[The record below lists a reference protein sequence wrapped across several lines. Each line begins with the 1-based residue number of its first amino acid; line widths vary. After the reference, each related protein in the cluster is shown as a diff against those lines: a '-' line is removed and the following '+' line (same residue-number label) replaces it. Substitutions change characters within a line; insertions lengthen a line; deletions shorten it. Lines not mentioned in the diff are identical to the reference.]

1 MRTKLYA
8 LSALAMLSGLMFSC
22 EEKEI
27 DEVLVAGPEQADY
40 LAGTNLVFA
49 ETFESPVAWYTAQ
62 GTDFSGDSAFAVVGS
77 PVFKGDRAAR
87 FALSDTSSMVS
98 QGTRAEVTIVKEAVQ
113 KEMWYS
119 FAAFFPSSGYA
130 YDSEKEI
137 ISQWHQAS
145 DTHLGEKSQSPA
157 SQLVVSKDRFTFD
170 TGFNDAAVSKG
181 VLVESRQ
188 KIDLGPVVK
197 DTWHSF
203 VFHFVHSYQSDGL
216 VEVWH
221 NGVKILSHSGG
232 NMYNNAV
239 MPKWKLGIYKWK
251 WNGDG
256 TTDTH
261 KRVLYFDNIK
271 VGNAQ
276 ASLAEMM
283 PDNVPPTKDPTPDPI
298 ASLMLI
304 NSHTDTEVASI
315 QDGDTLRLS
324 ALGTNKLNIVA
335 RNESQKAASIK
346 FVLTGPRLQTYADNV
361 RPFALFGDDGLGNYF
376 YGKGMLAGHYTLVAT
391 PYSEPKGRGV
401 AGLPSK
407 ISFTVIP

>member
-1 MRTKLYA
+1 MSMKRNA
-8 LSALAMLSGLMFSC
+8 LTALALMGGLMFSC
-22 EEKEI
+22 EEKEL
-27 DEVLVAGPEQADY
+27 EEALLAGPVQAEE
-40 LAGTNLVFA
+40 LSGTNLVFA
-49 ETFESPVAWYTAQ
+49 ETFESPVPWYTAQ
-62 GTDFSGDSAFAVVGS
+62 GTDFSNDSAFAVVDS

-98 QGTRAEVTIVKEAVQ
+98 QGTRAEVTIVKDAVQ

-119 FAAFFPSSGYA
+119 FAAFFPSAGYA

-170 TGFNDAAVSKG
+170 TGYNDALVSRG
-181 VLVESRQ
+181 VIEESRQ
-188 KIDLGPVVK
+188 KIDLGEVTK

-216 VEVWH
+216 VEIWH
-221 NGVKILSHSGG
+221 NGVKVTTHAGG
-232 NMYNNAV
+232 NMYNNAT

-283 PDNVPPTKDPTPDPI
+283 PDNVPPTKDPTPEPI
-298 ASLMLI
+298 ASLTLI
-304 NSHTDTEVASI
+304 NSHNDTEVGKI
-315 QDGDTLRLS
+315 RDGDTLRLS
-324 ALGTNKLNIVA
+324 ELGTNKLNIVA
-335 RNESQKAASIK
+335 TNDSPKAASIK
-346 FVLTGPRLQTYADNV
+346 FMLTGPRVQTYADNV
-361 RPFALFGDDGLGNYF
+361 RPFALFGDDGNGNYF
-376 YGKGMLAGHYTLVAT
+376 FGKGLLTGDYSLIAI
-391 PYSEPKGRGV
+391 PYSEAKGRGV
-401 AGLPSK
+401 AGSPTT
-407 ISFTVIP
+407 ISFAVIP